1 MRNVQI
7 SQELFMQLLRFH
19 LMEDESCE
27 KEIKKELEKKL
38 DRMVMRDLF
47 GKSKTAPTEEEREQ
61 ARKEYLDR
69 QGRKGVLQMLKQ
81 PERESRN
88 VNDFFY
94 EMEGRQLQKMN
105 KVLAGVKLTKAEE
118 RTLIWLAGWEESTV
132 DHLLSVIEKVA
143 RIRADKKG
151 GYAHK

>member
-1 MRNVQI
+1 MMRNVQI

-47 GKSKTAPTEEEREQ
+47 GKSKPAQPEAEREQ

-69 QGRKGVLQMLKQ
+69 RGV
-81 PERESRN
+81 PESFR
-88 VNDFFY
+88 
-94 EMEGRQLQKMN
+94 
-105 KVLAGVKLTKAEE
+105 
-118 RTLIWLAGWEESTV
+118 W
-132 DHLLSVIEKVA
+132 
-143 RIRADKKG
+143 
-151 GYAHK
+151 

>member
-27 KEIKKELEKKL
+27 REIKQELEKKL

-47 GKSKTAPTEEEREQ
+47 GKSKTAPIEEELEQ

-69 QGRKGVLQMLKQ
+69 RGV
-81 PERESRN
+81 PESFR
-88 VNDFFY
+88 
-94 EMEGRQLQKMN
+94 
-105 KVLAGVKLTKAEE
+105 
-118 RTLIWLAGWEESTV
+118 W
-132 DHLLSVIEKVA
+132 
-143 RIRADKKG
+143 
-151 GYAHK
+151 

>member
-47 GKSKTAPTEEEREQ
+47 GKSKTASTEEEREQ

-69 QGRKGVLQMLKQ
+69 RGV
-81 PERESRN
+81 S
-88 VNDFFY
+88 
-94 EMEGRQLQKMN
+94 
-105 KVLAGVKLTKAEE
+105 
-118 RTLIWLAGWEESTV
+118 
-132 DHLLSVIEKVA
+132 EKF
-143 RIRADKKG
+143 RW
-151 GYAHK
+151 